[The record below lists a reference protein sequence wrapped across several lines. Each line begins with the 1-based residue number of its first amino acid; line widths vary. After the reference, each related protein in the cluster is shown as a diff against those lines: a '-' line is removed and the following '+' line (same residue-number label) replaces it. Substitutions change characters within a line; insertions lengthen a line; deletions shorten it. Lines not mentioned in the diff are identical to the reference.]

1 LKNYF
6 AFQGT
11 HVPLQTPEQITA
23 FLDSIRDYKLTK
35 VEKLMVVNSV
45 PRSLAA
51 LHVLIEE
58 HEDRF
63 SMEEMEAL
71 LELVGQAFPPEDG

>member
-1 LKNYF
+1 MKHYF
-6 AFQGT
+6 AFQGKQ
-11 HVPLQTPEQITA
+11 VPRQTPEQITA

-71 LELVGQAFPPEDG
+71 LDLVGQAFPPDGE